1 MSLNFSISPELEFDS
16 RYSEL
21 DFALAKL
28 DANNDPLN
36 DELQDSI
43 SWSQINDQ
51 CHHLLL
57 IGFDWRVLLWQ
68 LRARLNLQGCS
79 ALWQCLETLEQAF
92 ALLPQEDEAR
102 QQAATGLGWLASSQ
116 CLSILKNAHLC
127 PESLLS
133 LEQLQQRE
141 PSEEGSTLHF
151 ADLVSSLGTADN
163 WYHSENIPTL
173 QHQLHDSL
181 RLLDGIVSNANA
193 NAEGYKLNPQA
204 LRDYLQLSLKTVQA
218 IASSQGLQ
226 EETPSPQFTQTT
238 EAVTPSSRSVVQ
250 GQPHNRRDAIIMLD
264 AVLDYFA
271 QHEPGH
277 PAPVFIR
284 RAQKMIGMNFAEIV
298 EEMLPDAL
306 VTLQQFTGKP

>member
-16 RYSEL
+16 RYSEI

-36 DELQDSI
+36 AELQDSI

-51 CHHLLL
+51 CQHLLL

-68 LRARLNLQGCS
+68 LRAKLNIQGCS

-92 ALLPQEDEAR
+92 TLLPEDNEVR
-102 QQAATGLGWLASSQ
+102 QGAATGLGWLASNQ
-116 CLSILKNAHLC
+116 CLSILKNARLS
-127 PESLLS
+127 PDSSLS

-141 PSEEGSTLHF
+141 LVEECSTLHF
-151 ADLVSSLGTADN
+151 SDIISAQRTADN
-163 WYHSENIPTL
+163 WYRHENLPSL
-173 QHQLHDSL
+173 QEQLHDSL
-181 RLLDGIVSNANA
+181 RILDGVVNNANA
-193 NAEGYKLNPQA
+193 TAQSYMLNPQG
-204 LRDYLQLSLKTVQA
+204 LRDYLQTTLKYLQA
-218 IASSQGLQ
+218 TATAQADAPSQ
-226 EETPSPQFTQTT
+226 
-238 EAVTPSSRSVVQ
+238 PSSSSSANAFKAEAPH
-250 GQPHNRRDAIIMLD
+250 GQPQNRRDAIIMLD
-264 AVLDYFA
+264 LILDYFA

-306 VTLQQFTGKP
+306 GTLQQFTGKP

>member
-16 RYSEL
+16 RYSEI

-36 DELQDSI
+36 AELQDSI

-51 CHHLLL
+51 CQHLLL

-68 LRARLNLQGCS
+68 LRAKLNIQGCS

-92 ALLPQEDEAR
+92 TLLPEDNEVR
-102 QQAATGLGWLASSQ
+102 QGAATGLGWLASNQ
-116 CLSILKNAHLC
+116 CLSILKNARLS
-127 PESLLS
+127 PDSSLS

-141 PSEEGSTLHF
+141 LVEECSNLHF
-151 ADLVSSLGTADN
+151 SDIISAQTTADN
-163 WYHSENIPTL
+163 WYRHENLPSL
-173 QHQLHDSL
+173 QEQLHDSL
-181 RLLDGIVSNANA
+181 RILDGVVNNANA
-193 NAEGYKLNPQA
+193 TAQSYMLNPQG
-204 LRDYLQLSLKTVQA
+204 LRDYLHTTLKYLQTMATSQA
-218 IASSQGLQ
+218 DAPSQ
-226 EETPSPQFTQTT
+226 
-238 EAVTPSSRSVVQ
+238 PSSSSSANAFKAEAPH
-250 GQPHNRRDAIIMLD
+250 GQPQNRRDAIIMLD
-264 AVLDYFA
+264 LILDYFA

-306 VTLQQFTGKP
+306 GTLQQFTGKP